1 MRTQSEPNAMKAIRR
16 IVSPIL
22 NFILEP
28 IVCRVADRLRSPIT
42 TLDAKLET
50 KVVGRLDELERMLVS
65 PFLPAVIKDEA
76 QNIADLP
83 LPLLKTLPEPA
94 IIGYLADDVA
104 ALLPGSTILPA
115 TQWISGC
122 GINAEVALPHNLLF
136 LDEYYF
142 LRSMQRLYS
151 PLFAVRGSLI
161 VATRFKYLPE
171 MRCRTLL
178 HQLGFMEILL
188 VARDASTEQLVT
200 FSVSHAAPVT
210 GHPIFLDEN
219 RPPRD
224 PLSPSVWLV
233 AHKTAQH
240 GTPASFSHA

>member
-1 MRTQSEPNAMKAIRR
+1 MQTQSEPRVMKTIRK

-28 IVCRVADRLRSPIT
+28 IVCRIADRLRSPMAA
-42 TLDAKLET
+42 LDT
-50 KVVGRLDELERMLVS
+50 RLDELGRILVP
-65 PFLPAVIKDEA
+65 PFLPVVVKDEA

-83 LPLLKTLPEPA
+83 LPLLKTLPELA
-94 IIGYLADDVA
+94 IIGYHADDVA
-104 ALLPGSTILPA
+104 TLLPGSTAIPA
-115 TQWISGC
+115 ARWISGC
-122 GINAEVALPHNLLF
+122 GINEGVALPRNLLF
-136 LDEYYF
+136 LDEYHF

-151 PLFAVRGSLI
+151 PLFAVSGTLI
-161 VATRFKYLPE
+161 VASRFQYFPE

-188 VARDASTEQLVT
+188 VARNATTEELGT

-219 RPPRD
+219 SPPRE
-224 PLSPSVWLV
+224 PLSPSIWLV
-233 AHKTAQH
+233 ARKTAQF
-240 GTPASFSHA
+240 GTPASFTSFSHA